1 MDSPAPETTK
11 EESFAFESNLA
22 LQSPP
27 PMLVQSPC
35 LSKQPQEVESQPPL
49 SSMKRTRADIAT
61 PKKPGTVEAQR
72 QQEMEYIATP
82 ARAPSAMKRMMR
94 SESPDVHTA
103 DNGDSLCL
111 PAQLPLSSSKL
122 NQSPPKF
129 LLEQKDTPRSL
140 KSPVIDDGD
149 ELFGSPQ
156 ALKDK
161 HLNEEEQVQLDPQS
175 EMVVEADGT
184 FKPDENSN
192 EQTVVVTEDS
202 DIEFTIKAETET
214 LSSMVIDTESSAMPD
229 HAMLVGKVTPEAI
242 AEAALAPGT
251 MDTDVASAT
260 KAEEQAPQTPA
271 AIAKRFP
278 AAAATTDRSERAE
291 LTTAKIFDD
300 PELMHAAA
308 VPLPGTPSL
317 NNQSVV
323 TPCRESKDSDFS
335 IPTNWLMDL
344 NTVKRGGQ
352 QARPDSPTQK
362 FDKENSLIPVTPAS
376 QKLMDSLEI
385 QWVSPSKVAKYSQ
398 EYVDQLKAE
407 YEAKLQNQKELSEKL
422 MREAQAEHEAKMR
435 RKDEET
441 DQMLKE
447 ADEMINASTEHQER
461 EYAKKLA
468 EQEQKH
474 QEEIRKR
481 DEELGQEI
489 DTIINERKEII
500 EERDQLRATLDDY
513 VATSTKL
520 LEEKDAETVG
530 LTRELGKLTLDRQRL
545 QEQLQEALARA
556 DALEEE
562 KTDSLVR
569 IEALTTENMRLD
581 QLTSALRN
589 DVLVAEER
597 CTKIKDHAQNTLAQA
612 NAEIQSNHEQLTQA
626 REEAA
631 TTKAQ
636 AAKAEARLRSVQ
648 IQLDSMK
655 RQNQELLAL
664 CEGL

>member
-1 MDSPAPETTK
+1 MDSPTPETTK

-35 LSKQPQEVESQPPL
+35 LSKQPQELEPQPPL

-61 PKKPGTVEAQR
+61 PKKPGTMEAQR

-94 SESPDVHTA
+94 SESPDARIT
-103 DNGDSLCL
+103 DNDGSLRL
-111 PAQLPLSSSKL
+111 AAQPPLSSKR

-129 LLEQKDTPRSL
+129 LLGQNDSSRQL
-140 KSPVIDDGD
+140 KSPIMDDDDG
-149 ELFGSPQ
+149 LFGSPQ
-156 ALKDK
+156 ALKSKNVDNEK
-161 HLNEEEQVQLDPQS
+161 HVQADTQS
-175 EMVVEADGT
+175 EMVIETDDDVI
-184 FKPDENSN
+184 KVDENSN
-192 EQTVVVTEDS
+192 EQTMVVTEDS
-202 DIEFTIKAETET
+202 DIEFTIKAETDT
-214 LSSMVIDTESSAMPD
+214 LSSMVIDTESPAIPEYD
-229 HAMLVGKVTPEAI
+229 MLVVKVTPEAI

-251 MDTDVASAT
+251 MDADVASAA
-260 KAEEQAPQTPA
+260 KVEEQEPRTPA

-278 AAAATTDRSERAE
+278 AATDRSERAE

-362 FDKENSLIPVTPAS
+362 FEEANNLIPVTPAS

-422 MREAQAEHEAKMR
+422 MREAQTEHEAKMK

-447 ADEMINASTEHQER
+447 ADEMINASAEHQER

-545 QEQLQEALARA
+545 QEQLQEALVRA

-612 NAEIQSNHEQLTQA
+612 NAEIQNNHEQLTQA

-631 TTKAQ
+631 TSKAQ

>member
-1 MDSPAPETTK
+1 
-11 EESFAFESNLA
+11 
-22 LQSPP
+22 
-27 PMLVQSPC
+27 
-35 LSKQPQEVESQPPL
+35 
-49 SSMKRTRADIAT
+49 MKRTRADIAT
-61 PKKPGTVEAQR
+61 PKKPGTVEAQM
-72 QQEMEYIATP
+72 QQQMEYIATP

-94 SESPDVHTA
+94 SESPDACIT
-103 DNGDSLCL
+103 DNNLCL
-111 PAQLPLSSSKL
+111 AAQPPLSSKR
-122 NQSPPKF
+122 NHSPPKF
-129 LLEQKDTPRSL
+129 LLEQNDNSRL
-140 KSPVIDDGD
+140 VKSPAMDDDD

-156 ALKDK
+156 AFKNKQSDEK
-161 HLNEEEQVQLDPQS
+161 QVQPDAQS
-175 EMVVEADGT
+175 EMAVETDDMVEIDGIV
-184 FKPDENSN
+184 KADENTNGQSM
-192 EQTVVVTEDS
+192 VVAEDS
-202 DIEFTIKAETET
+202 DIEFTIKTETDT
-214 LSSMVIDTESSAMPD
+214 LSSMIIDAESTTIPDNKSASTND
-229 HAMLVGKVTPEAI
+229 MLVVKITPEAI
-242 AEAALAPGT
+242 VNAALAFGA
-251 MDTDVASAT
+251 MDTASMAST
-260 KAEEQAPQTPA
+260 AKVEQEPRTPA
-271 AIAKRFP
+271 AIARRFP
-278 AAAATTDRSERAE
+278 ATTDRNERAE

-323 TPCRESKDSDFS
+323 TPCREPKDSDFS

-352 QARPDSPTQK
+352 QAQPNSPTQQ
-362 FDKENSLIPVTPAS
+362 FKEANSLIPVTPAS

-407 YEAKLQNQKELSEKL
+407 YETKLQNQKELSEKL
-422 MREAQAEHEAKMR
+422 MREAQTEHEAKMK

-447 ADEMINASTEHQER
+447 ADEMINASAEHQER

-545 QEQLQEALARA
+545 QEQLQDALARA

-597 CTKIKDHAQNTLAQA
+597 CTKIKDHAQSTLAQA
-612 NAEIQSNHEQLTQA
+612 NAEIQSNHEQLAQA

-631 TTKAQ
+631 TSKAQ

>member
-1 MDSPAPETTK
+1 MDSPTPETTK

-35 LSKQPQEVESQPPL
+35 LSKQPQELEPQPPL

-61 PKKPGTVEAQR
+61 PKKPGTMEAQR

-94 SESPDVHTA
+94 SESPDARIT
-103 DNGDSLCL
+103 DNDGSLHL
-111 PAQLPLSSSKL
+111 AAQPPLSSKR

-129 LLEQKDTPRSL
+129 LLGQNDSSRQL
-140 KSPVIDDGD
+140 KSPIMDDDDG
-149 ELFGSPQ
+149 LFGSPQ
-156 ALKDK
+156 ALKSKNVDNEK
-161 HLNEEEQVQLDPQS
+161 HVQADTQS
-175 EMVVEADGT
+175 EMVIETDDDVI
-184 FKPDENSN
+184 KVDENSN
-192 EQTVVVTEDS
+192 EQTMVVTEDS
-202 DIEFTIKAETET
+202 DIEFTIKAETDT
-214 LSSMVIDTESSAMPD
+214 LSSMVIDTESPAIPEYD
-229 HAMLVGKVTPEAI
+229 MLVVKVTPEAI

-251 MDTDVASAT
+251 MDADVASAA
-260 KAEEQAPQTPA
+260 KVEEQEPRTPA

-278 AAAATTDRSERAE
+278 AATDRSERAE

-352 QARPDSPTQK
+352 QAQPDSPTQK
-362 FDKENSLIPVTPAS
+362 FEEENNLIPVTPAS

-422 MREAQAEHEAKMR
+422 MREAQTEHEAKMK

-447 ADEMINASTEHQER
+447 ADEMINASAEHQER

-545 QEQLQEALARA
+545 QEQLQEALVRA

-612 NAEIQSNHEQLTQA
+612 NAEIQNNHEQLTQA

-631 TTKAQ
+631 TSKAQ

>member
-1 MDSPAPETTK
+1 MDSPTPETTK

-35 LSKQPQEVESQPPL
+35 LSKQPQELEPQPPL

-61 PKKPGTVEAQR
+61 PKKPGTMEAQR

-94 SESPDVHTA
+94 SESPDARIT
-103 DNGDSLCL
+103 DNDGSLRL
-111 PAQLPLSSSKL
+111 AAQPPLSSKR

-129 LLEQKDTPRSL
+129 LLGQNDSSRQL
-140 KSPVIDDGD
+140 KSPIMDDDDG
-149 ELFGSPQ
+149 LFGSPQ
-156 ALKDK
+156 ALKSKNVDNEK
-161 HLNEEEQVQLDPQS
+161 HVQADTQS
-175 EMVVEADGT
+175 EMVIETDDDVI
-184 FKPDENSN
+184 KVDENSN
-192 EQTVVVTEDS
+192 EQTMVVTEDS
-202 DIEFTIKAETET
+202 DIEFTIKAETDT
-214 LSSMVIDTESSAMPD
+214 LSSMVIDTESPAIPEYD
-229 HAMLVGKVTPEAI
+229 MLVVKVTPEAI

-251 MDTDVASAT
+251 MDADVASAA
-260 KAEEQAPQTPA
+260 KVEEQEPRTPA

-278 AAAATTDRSERAE
+278 AATDRSERAE

-352 QARPDSPTQK
+352 QAQPDSPTQK
-362 FDKENSLIPVTPAS
+362 FEEENNLIPVTPAS

-422 MREAQAEHEAKMR
+422 MREAQTEHEAKMK

-447 ADEMINASTEHQER
+447 ADEMINASAEHQER

-545 QEQLQEALARA
+545 QEQLQEALVRA

-612 NAEIQSNHEQLTQA
+612 NAEIQNNHEQLTQA

-631 TTKAQ
+631 TSKAQ

>member
-1 MDSPAPETTK
+1 MDSPTPETTK

-35 LSKQPQEVESQPPL
+35 LSKQPQELEPQPPL

-61 PKKPGTVEAQR
+61 PKKPGTMEAQR

-94 SESPDVHTA
+94 SESPDARIT
-103 DNGDSLCL
+103 DNGGSLRL
-111 PAQLPLSSSKL
+111 AAQPPLSSKR

-129 LLEQKDTPRSL
+129 LLGQNDSSRQL
-140 KSPVIDDGD
+140 KSPIMDDDDG
-149 ELFGSPQ
+149 LFGSPQ
-156 ALKDK
+156 ALKSKNVDNEK
-161 HLNEEEQVQLDPQS
+161 HVQADTQS
-175 EMVVEADGT
+175 EMVIETDDDVI
-184 FKPDENSN
+184 KVDENSN
-192 EQTVVVTEDS
+192 EQTMVVTEDS
-202 DIEFTIKAETET
+202 DIEFTIKAETDT
-214 LSSMVIDTESSAMPD
+214 LSSMVIDTESPAIPEYD
-229 HAMLVGKVTPEAI
+229 MLVVKVTPEAI

-251 MDTDVASAT
+251 MDADVASAA
-260 KAEEQAPQTPA
+260 KVEEQEPRTPA

-278 AAAATTDRSERAE
+278 AATDRSERAE

-352 QARPDSPTQK
+352 QAQPDSPTQK
-362 FDKENSLIPVTPAS
+362 FEEENNLIPVTPAS

-422 MREAQAEHEAKMR
+422 MREAQTEHEAKMK

-447 ADEMINASTEHQER
+447 ADEMINASAEHQER

-545 QEQLQEALARA
+545 QEQLQEALVRA

-612 NAEIQSNHEQLTQA
+612 NAEIQNNHEQLTQA

-631 TTKAQ
+631 TSKAQ